1 MKVLFDHHDPFILA
15 HGGTQI
21 QIEQT
26 KNALESLGVEVEFL
40 RWWDDRQRGDLI
52 HFYINASNTYL
63 QRAQAIKLPVV
74 LTSLFTE
81 TCNRS
86 DARLACQGWLTR
98 MILAMPFGEGVKQ
111 QLAWRT
117 YSNCTHN
124 VVGLE
129 AERHVLQTVYRV
141 PSDRISIVPCGLSE
155 VYLQAGHGR
164 RNESHLICTGIITQR
179 KNCVELAEMAHAAQT
194 PILFVGRPYHP
205 SDPYWLRFKTLI
217 DDRWVKYRPHVS
229 SETEMAGLLQ
239 AARGFVFM
247 SIFENW
253 CLSAHEAAACG
264 LPLLVQ
270 DQNWSRE
277 RFGDQAR
284 YFQHIGV
291 SRQNVETLKRFYED
305 APGLPAPVIRLYS
318 WTDVARQLKGVYE
331 RVLNASR

>member
-26 KNALESLGVEVEFL
+26 KNALASLGVEVEFL
-40 RWWDDRQRGDLI
+40 RWWDDKQQGDLI

-63 QRAQAIKLPVV
+63 QRARTMKLPVV
-74 LTSLFTE
+74 LTSLFTD

-111 QLAWRT
+111 QLTWRS
-117 YSNCTHN
+117 YNNCTHN

-141 PSDRISIVPCGLSE
+141 PSNRISIVPYGLSE
-155 VYLQAGHGR
+155 GYLQAGHGR

-194 PILFVGRPYHP
+194 PIPRKKRRASGKAKGSCHGQVYMVLVALYDPTVAVRHRLLYGVHHPPGDLILAGRPAF
-205 SDPYWLRFKTLI
+205 R
-217 DDRWVKYRPHVS
+217 
-229 SETEMAGLLQ
+229 
-239 AARGFVFM
+239 
-247 SIFENW
+247 
-253 CLSAHEAAACG
+253 
-264 LPLLVQ
+264 
-270 DQNWSRE
+270 
-277 RFGDQAR
+277 
-284 YFQHIGV
+284 
-291 SRQNVETLKRFYED
+291 
-305 APGLPAPVIRLYS
+305 
-318 WTDVARQLKGVYE
+318 
-331 RVLNASR
+331 